1 MGQRLN
7 IEIVSK
13 SEKSEFKVLAN
24 AYYHWGA
31 YSGSAAEY
39 AKEMIHSPE
48 WDQLMEEPTVENAVK
63 LLLLT
68 GAGFNEVEMMEI
80 QAKHLLP
87 DELLI
92 PTQGRNEGIISVTE
106 QGIKETQIYAEG
118 TMYIFTDTQCI
129 DISGVFYYIGDTE
142 NGIEDPFYD
151 QVIDDDDE
159 DSEFNGMKRSDV
171 MAGIETPDIC
181 LGSLTPEIFDKFFD
195 VVQTIC
201 KQCDDTYLLDAA
213 GNIYT
218 LIE

>member
-7 IEIVSK
+7 IEIVDT
-13 SEKSEFKVLAN
+13 SENTVLAN

-39 AKEMIHSPE
+39 AKDMIHSPE
-48 WDQLMEEPTVENAVK
+48 WDQLMKEPTVENAVK

-68 GAGFNEVEMMEI
+68 GAGFNEAEI
-80 QAKHLLP
+80 AEIKAKDLLP
-87 DELLI
+87 DELLV
-92 PTQGRNEGIISVTE
+92 PTKGRNEGIISVTE
-106 QGIKETQIYAEG
+106 QGIEETQMYAEG
-118 TMYIFTDTQCI
+118 TMYIFTDVDTQYI
-129 DISGVFYYIGDTE
+129 DIAGVFNYIGDTE
-142 NGIEDPFYD
+142 YGIEDPYYD
-151 QVIDDDDE
+151 EVIDDE

-181 LGSLTPEIFDKFFD
+181 LGSLTPEIFDKFFN
-195 VVQTIC
+195 VVQTIY

>member
-7 IEIVSK
+7 IEIVDTSG
-13 SEKSEFKVLAN
+13 EKALAN

-31 YSGSAAEY
+31 YSGSAAAY
-39 AKEMIHSPE
+39 AKDMIHSPE
-48 WDQLMEEPTVENAVK
+48 WDQLMKEPTVENAVK

-68 GAGFNEVEMMEI
+68 GAGFNEVEITEI
-80 QAKHLLP
+80 KAKHLLP

-106 QGIKETQIYAEG
+106 QGIEETQMYAEG
-118 TMYIFTDTQCI
+118 TMYIFTETQCI
-129 DISGVFYYIGDTE
+129 DIDGVFNYIGDTTY
-142 NGIEDPFYD
+142 GISDPFYD
-151 QVIDDDDE
+151 EVINDE

-181 LGSLTPEIFDKFFD
+181 LGRLTPEIFDKFFD
-195 VVQTIC
+195 IVQTIYE
-201 KQCDDTYLLDAA
+201 QCDDTYLLDAT
-213 GNIYT
+213 GNMYT

>member
-1 MGQRLN
+1 MGQILN
-7 IEIVSK
+7 IEIVDRSG
-13 SEKSEFKVLAN
+13 EKALAN

-39 AKEMIHSPE
+39 AQDMIHSPE
-48 WDQLMEEPTVENAVK
+48 WDQLMKEPTVENAVK

-68 GAGFNEVEMMEI
+68 GAGFDETEI
-80 QAKHLLP
+80 TEIKAKHLLP
-87 DELLI
+87 DELLV
-92 PTQGRNEGIISVTE
+92 PTRGRNEGIISVTE
-106 QGIKETQIYAEG
+106 QGIEETQMYAEG

-129 DISGVFYYIGDTE
+129 DISGVFNYIGDTE

-151 QVIDDDDE
+151 EVIDDDDE

-171 MAGIETPDIC
+171 MACIETPDIC
-181 LGSLTPEIFDKFFD
+181 LGRLTPEIFDKFFD
-195 VVQTIC
+195 VVRTIHE
-201 KQCDDTYLLDAA
+201 QCDDTYLLDAA

>member
-7 IEIVSK
+7 IEIVDT
-13 SEKSEFKVLAN
+13 SENTVLAN

-39 AKEMIHSPE
+39 AKDMIHSPE
-48 WDQLMEEPTVENAVK
+48 WDQLMKEPTVENAVK

-68 GAGFNEVEMMEI
+68 GAGFNEAEI
-80 QAKHLLP
+80 AEIKAKDLLP
-87 DELLI
+87 DELLV
-92 PTQGRNEGIISVTE
+92 PTKGRNEGIISVTE
-106 QGIKETQIYAEG
+106 QGIEETQMYAEG
-118 TMYIFTDTQCI
+118 TMYIFTDVDTQYI
-129 DISGVFYYIGDTE
+129 DIADVFNYIGDTE
-142 NGIEDPFYD
+142 YGIEDPYYD
-151 QVIDDDDE
+151 EVIDDE

-195 VVQTIC
+195 VVQTIY

>member
-7 IEIVSK
+7 IEIVDTSG
-13 SEKSEFKVLAN
+13 EKALAN

-31 YSGSAAEY
+31 YSGSAAAY
-39 AKEMIHSPE
+39 AKDMIHSPE
-48 WDQLMEEPTVENAVK
+48 WDQLMKEPTVENAVK

-68 GAGFNEVEMMEI
+68 GAGFNEVEITEI
-80 QAKHLLP
+80 KSKHLLP
-87 DELLI
+87 DELLV
-92 PTQGRNEGIISVTE
+92 PTRGRNEGIISVTE
-106 QGIKETQIYAEG
+106 QGIEETQMYAEG

-129 DISGVFYYIGDTE
+129 DIAGVFNYIGDTE
-142 NGIEDPFYD
+142 YGIADPFYD
-151 QVIDDDDE
+151 EVIDDE

-181 LGSLTPEIFDKFFD
+181 LGRLTPEIFDKFFE
-195 VVQTIC
+195 VVQTIYE
-201 KQCDDTYLLDAA
+201 QCDDTYLLDAT

>member
-1 MGQRLN
+1 MGQILN
-7 IEIVSK
+7 IEIVDA
-13 SEKSEFKVLAN
+13 SEEKALAN

-39 AKEMIHSPE
+39 AKDMIHSPE
-48 WDQLMEEPTVENAVK
+48 WDQLMKEPTVENAVK

-68 GAGFNEVEMMEI
+68 GAGFNEAEI
-80 QAKHLLP
+80 AEIKAKDLLP
-87 DELLI
+87 DELLV
-92 PTQGRNEGIISVTE
+92 PTKGRNEGIISVTE
-106 QGIKETQIYAEG
+106 QGIEETQMYAEG
-118 TMYIFTDTQCI
+118 TMYIFTDMDMQCI
-129 DISGVFYYIGDTE
+129 DIAGVFDHIGDTE
-142 NGIEDPFYD
+142 YGIEDPYYD
-151 QVIDDDDE
+151 EVIDDE

-181 LGSLTPEIFDKFFD
+181 LDSLTPEIFDKFFD
-195 VVQTIC
+195 VVQTIY

>member
-7 IEIVSK
+7 IEIFDA
-13 SEKSEFKVLAN
+13 SEDKVLAN

-31 YSGSAAEY
+31 YSGSATEY
-39 AKEMIHSPE
+39 AKDMIDSPE
-48 WDQLMEEPTVENAVK
+48 WYQLMKEPTVENAVK

-68 GAGFNEVEMMEI
+68 GAGFDEAEI
-80 QAKHLLP
+80 TEIKAKHLLP
-87 DELLI
+87 DELLV
-92 PTQGRNEGIISVTE
+92 PTRGRNEGIISVTE
-106 QGIKETQIYAEG
+106 QGIEDTQMYAEG

-129 DISGVFYYIGDTE
+129 DIAGVFNYIGDTE
-142 NGIEDPFYD
+142 YGISDPFYD
-151 QVIDDDDE
+151 EVIDDK

-195 VVQTIC
+195 IVQTIY

>member
-7 IEIVSK
+7 IEIVDK
-13 SEKSEFKVLAN
+13 SGEKALAN

-39 AKEMIHSPE
+39 AQDMIHSPE
-48 WDQLMEEPTVENAVK
+48 WDQLMKEPTVENAVK

-68 GAGFNEVEMMEI
+68 GAGFNEVEITEI
-80 QAKHLLP
+80 KAKHLLP
-87 DELLI
+87 DELLV
-92 PTQGRNEGIISVTE
+92 PTLGRNEGIISVTE
-106 QGIKETQIYAEG
+106 QGIEETQMYAEG

-129 DISGVFYYIGDTE
+129 DIAGVFNYIGDTE
-142 NGIEDPFYD
+142 YGISDPFYD
-151 QVIDDDDE
+151 EVINDE

-181 LGSLTPEIFDKFFD
+181 LGRLTPEIFDKFFD
-195 VVQTIC
+195 VVRTIHE
-201 KQCDDTYLLDAA
+201 QCDDTYLLDAA

>member
-7 IEIVSK
+7 IEIVDT
-13 SEKSEFKVLAN
+13 SEHEVLAN

-39 AKEMIHSPE
+39 ARDMIHSPE

-68 GAGFNEVEMMEI
+68 GAGFNEDEMMEI

-87 DELLI
+87 DELLV
-92 PTQGRNEGIISVTE
+92 PTQGRNEGIISITE
-106 QGIKETQIYAEG
+106 KGIEETQIYAEG
-118 TMYIFTDTQCI
+118 TMYIFTDMQCI
-129 DISGVFYYIGDTE
+129 DISGVFYYIGDDE
-142 NGIEDPFYD
+142 NGIDDPFYNE
-151 QVIDDDDE
+151 VIEDDDE

-171 MAGIETPDIC
+171 MACIETPDIC
-181 LGSLTPEIFDKFFD
+181 LGRLTPENFDKFFD
-195 VVQTIC
+195 IVETIY

-213 GNIYT
+213 GNMYT

>member
-1 MGQRLN
+1 MGQILN
-7 IEIVSK
+7 IEIVDRSG
-13 SEKSEFKVLAN
+13 EKALAN

-39 AKEMIHSPE
+39 AQDMIHSPE
-48 WDQLMEEPTVENAVK
+48 WDQLMKEPTVENAVK

-68 GAGFNEVEMMEI
+68 GAGFDEAEI
-80 QAKHLLP
+80 TEIKAKHLLP
-87 DELLI
+87 DDLLV
-92 PTQGRNEGIISVTE
+92 PMLGRNEGIISVTE
-106 QGIKETQIYAEG
+106 QGIEETQMYAEG

-129 DISGVFYYIGDTE
+129 DIAGVFNYIGDTE
-142 NGIEDPFYD
+142 YGISDPFYD
-151 QVIDDDDE
+151 EVIDDE

-181 LGSLTPEIFDKFFD
+181 LGRLTPEIFDKFFD
-195 VVQTIC
+195 VVRTIHE
-201 KQCDDTYLLDAA
+201 QCDDTYLLDAA